1 MLKLI
6 GRYKTKVSNPSF
18 VSYSSNSKVP
28 KSRIFGGMHQKYPN
42 GLQRDTEG
50 KGIMSLDHLA
60 EFSAQT
66 SPQPT
71 PSESLRGG
79 SGTYLL
85 LLGTTGVVI
94 LITRAG
100 K

>member
-1 MLKLI
+1 MSK
-6 GRYKTKVSNPSF
+6 PSF
-18 VSYSSNSKVP
+18 VYYSSNSKVQ

-50 KGIMSLDHLA
+50 KGLMSLDHLA
-60 EFSAQT
+60 EFSAQI
-66 SPQPT
+66 SPHPT
-71 PSESLRGG
+71 LSESLRGG
-79 SGTYLL
+79 SGTYIL